1 MVAKIIASGKD
12 RATAIRKISLA
23 LEKPTV
29 IGVEMNL
36 RYLPQT
42 MTWNAFTTG
51 ELTTNT
57 FNRFPSQAEG
67 VETIE
72 AGSDTHI
79 HVVPERQGL
88 CHIGEPPS
96 RPMDS
101 YSFRL
106 ANKIVGNEDGA
117 LVFEYSIQGHT
128 PLFHCQATVAV
139 VGANSPVFVDG
150 A

>member
-1 MVAKIIASGKD
+1 MVAKITASGKD

-36 RYLPQT
+36 RFL
-42 MTWNAFTTG
+42 
-51 ELTTNT
+51 
-57 FNRFPSQAEG
+57 SQAEG

-79 HVVPERQGL
+79 HVVSERQGL

-106 ANKIVGNEDGA
+106 ANKVVGNEDGA